1 MQSPCQNYM
10 YIWDLAYDNFRKN
23 LELAYMHCAQ
33 LLGCQPIKDI
43 WVWSILWQ
51 LALPEF
57 CNIHEIALKQI
68 NMYLAFPYRTVKYSE
83 TFLIKNVLQFVL
95 ETAHQ

>member
-1 MQSPCQNYM
+1 MKLLSRHKILSFHGL
-10 YIWDLAYDNFRKN
+10 YIEYTL
-23 LELAYMHCAQ
+23 
-33 LLGCQPIKDI
+33 KDI

-68 NMYLAFPYRTVKYSE
+68 NMYLALKV
-83 TFLIKNVLQFVL
+83 
-95 ETAHQ
+95 